1 MFTDISLSADLN
13 NKFNNYLKQESID
26 LGKLAIR
33 KIYIECVLIACY
45 YIPVGI
51 NLSIKV
57 LQAGAWPLGPTQ
69 VVIPFAVPQEFE
81 KAIRSVMNCIV
92 GIKNINLK
100 TEFVLFDFSLRS
112 SITIRLVDA
121 NLLGYTICVM
131 AN

>member
-33 KIYIECVLIACY
+33 KTYIECVLIACY

-92 GIKNINLK
+92 DIKNINLK
-100 TEFVLFDFSLRS
+100 TEFVFFYCSLRS

>member
-92 GIKNINLK
+92 DIKNINLK
-100 TEFVLFDFSLRS
+100 TEFVFFYCSLRS